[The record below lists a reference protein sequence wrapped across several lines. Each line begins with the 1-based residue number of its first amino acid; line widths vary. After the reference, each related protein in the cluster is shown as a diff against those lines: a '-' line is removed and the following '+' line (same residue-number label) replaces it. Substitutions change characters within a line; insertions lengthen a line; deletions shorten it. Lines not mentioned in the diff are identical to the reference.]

1 MIATRF
7 HIDGMHCAACVA
19 RVEKILAQVPGVDSA
34 QVNLATR
41 EGRVESAVELP
52 SRAIQEAVERAGYAY
67 RPMTSEVPEAGAQKV
82 DGGGVARVA
91 VAGLLGAFI
100 VVVSMGGL
108 SFPGVNPLLAVLTFV
123 VVFVCGGPIHAGAL
137 RSLRRRAADMNTL
150 VSLGSTVAF
159 AAGAA
164 GLLLPGLHRLGHA
177 GMHFE
182 GAATIV
188 VFVLLGRL
196 LEERAR
202 IRTTAATD
210 RLIGLRPETVTL
222 LREGREV
229 QVAVDAVRVGEV
241 ALVRPGERIAVDGLV
256 LEGVSE
262 VDESMLTGEPI
273 PVVRHP
279 GDEVIGGTINQ
290 AGALRV
296 RVTRTGTETVLQQI
310 VRLVR
315 DAQGT
320 KAPIARLADRV
331 AAVFV
336 PIVLGL
342 AALTFL
348 GWWLLGPRGDN
359 LALAIQAAVSVLV
372 IACPCALGLAT
383 PTAVIVGL
391 GRGAEEGILVRD
403 GATLEALADIDLIVF
418 DKTGTLT
425 VGRPQV
431 QEFAVLRDFPREST
445 LAAAAAL
452 ESLSEHSLARAIVEY
467 ARAQLGETVEAP
479 LPASPMSGVM
489 ELPVLSSPAVAVKPR
504 HAPVGGAWHAVEGF
518 RVTPGQGVEGEI
530 EGRHV
535 AVGKR
540 EFVAPRHRTA
550 SISQENV
557 PAEGTARGTTS
568 SGGVDGRT
576 QVFVGIDGL
585 LAGVF
590 RLADDIKPTA
600 REAVVDLKD
609 LGHEIYL
616 MTGDSALPA
625 RVVAR
630 TLGIDEVLANVLPSG
645 KLEEI
650 ARLEAQGYRTAMVG
664 DGINDAPA
672 LAKAHV
678 GIAMGTG
685 TDVAVAAA
693 PVTLVAGDVRGV
705 PRAIRLARRTLGTI
719 RQNLAFAFLFNLI
732 GLPLAAGLLYPI
744 TGHLL
749 PPMFAA
755 LAMSL
760 SSVCVVANS
769 LRHQGSALDPGG
781 RRGDGLG
788 KEGFAG

>member
-1 MIATRF
+1 MVATRF

-19 RVEKILAQVPGVDSA
+19 RVEKTLSQVPGVDSA

-41 EGRVESAVELP
+41 EGRVESASELP
-52 SRAIQEAVERAGYAY
+52 SPMLQEAVERAGYGF
-67 RPMTSEVPEAGAQKV
+67 RPIASDGPKPASHQV
-82 DGGGVARVA
+82 DGRGIARVPVA
-91 VAGLLGAFI
+91 VAGVLGAII
-100 VVVSMGGL
+100 VAISMGGL
-108 SFPGVNPLLAVLTFV
+108 SFPGANPLLAALAFV

-137 RSLRRRAADMNTL
+137 RSLRRGAADMNTL

-164 GLLLPGLHRLGHA
+164 GLLLPGLHKLGHA

-188 VFVLLGRL
+188 VFVLLGRF

-210 RLIGLRPETVTL
+210 RLIGLRPDTVTL
-222 LREGREV
+222 LREGHEE
-229 QVAVDAVRVGEV
+229 QVAVDAVQVGEI
-241 ALVRPGERIAVDGLV
+241 ALVRPGESIAVDGLV

-290 AGALRV
+290 AGSLRV

-348 GWWLLGPRGDN
+348 GWWLLGPPGEN
-359 LALAIQAAVSVLV
+359 IPLAIQAAVSVLV

-391 GRGAEEGILVRD
+391 GRGAEEGILIRD
-403 GATLEALADIDLIVF
+403 GATLEALADLDLIVF

-431 QEFAVLRDFPREST
+431 QEFSVLGDYPREST
-445 LAAAAAL
+445 LAATAAL
-452 ESLSEHSLARAIVEY
+452 ESLSEHSLARAIVDY
-467 ARAQLGETVEAP
+467 AGAQLRDETLTAP
-479 LPASPMSGVM
+479 AMAGIM
-489 ELPVLSSPAVAVKPR
+489 ELPVLSSPDSTAKHRAVSEAAWPTVK
-504 HAPVGGAWHAVEGF
+504 EF
-518 RVTPGQGVEGEI
+518 RVTPGQGVEGNV
-530 EGRHV
+530 EGRRV

-540 EFVAPRHRTA
+540 EFVAPGHRTSSHSLEA
-550 SISQENV
+550 FPEAAAGNGS
-557 PAEGTARGTTS
+557 TS

-609 LGHEIYL
+609 LGHEVYL

-630 TLGIDEVLANVLPSG
+630 TLEIHEVLANVLPAG

-678 GIAMGTG
+678 GIAMGSG

-705 PRAIRLARRTLGTI
+705 PRAIRLARRTLETI
-719 RQNLAFAFLFNLI
+719 RQNLTFAFLFNLI

-769 LRHQGSALDPGG
+769 LRQGSALNPGG
-781 RRGDGLG
+781 RRSDGLG
-788 KEGFAG
+788 KAGSAG